1 MSGDSLGVW
10 NFTCLKELCGLLLH
24 LRDRVRRSYTAP
36 DGIDLDGLRYVTRER
51 ALKDGTPFFLGSD
64 MRPLEPHCSFF
75 LDLAKTLK
83 AKSLQDYTYDF
94 LDFSDF
100 LGSLDPPSDVLSATE
115 DDLLAYRSTAPSTGT
130 SPCRRPPGSAVA

>member
-1 MSGDSLGVW
+1 MDYFFAS
-10 NFTCLKELCGLLLH
+10 
-24 LRDRVRRSYTAP
+24 RDKVRGFGAIA
-36 DGIDLDGLRYVTRER
+36 DGIDLDFLRYVTRQR

-94 LDFSDF
+94 LDFLES
-100 LGSLDPPSDVLSATE
+100 LGLAGRRTTCRLCQSVVLAC
-115 DDLLAYRSTAPSTGT
+115 TAMIRQPCV
-130 SPCRRPPGSAVA
+130 SPYSQVRV